1 VKLSTQKSTI
11 QKVEALLDE
20 SKAELQFALQNEA
33 LLLAE
38 LTTAKETE
46 AEFAEAL
53 EGTVSK
59 GLFDKVKAE
68 MEVKISQVTAE
79 KEMMGAA
86 VEAALKE
93 QEEAKEEVAQAGLQL
108 RVMGEEKEVKGIEN
122 EALRKYLIERHAE
135 GEVEGKGV

>member
-1 VKLSTQKSTI
+1 MKLSTQKSTI

>member
-1 VKLSTQKSTI
+1 MKLSTQKSTI

-122 EALRKYLIERHAE
+122 EALRKYLIERHAA